1 MRKLTMTRRAVFL
14 AAMCAGLLA
23 AFMVYL
29 LLERQKARAA
39 ELTEPVHVVVAKQDI
54 PPRTIIQSD
63 MVEPAVRPIGT
74 LPKNTASYPQEV
86 VGKVTLRALPA
97 GQPIQRPYLA
107 ARSAALGLAYVVP
120 ISMRAVTVALDPIIG
135 VAGFVRAGDRVD
147 VLATFQAD
155 KVSVTKTVLQNVE
168 LLAVG
173 PDVRPSEVR
182 RTAGDP
188 QGPRERPNATL
199 SVTPSQ
205 AEKLILSE
213 SRGKL
218 RLTLRPVDE
227 DSLVPLSGIT
237 TTQLIGIAPQ
247 TGTPTSPKQDERR
260 VMPAGYASPAFSAS
274 APSFRPFAG
283 LLPPVSPAIQSDGG
297 ARASGHVVEVVRGC
311 EKSAVA
317 VRE

>member
-1 MRKLTMTRRAVFL
+1 MRKFTMTRRAVVL

-23 AFMVYL
+23 ALMVYL
-29 LLERQKARAA
+29 FLERQKARAA
-39 ELTEPVHVVVAKQDI
+39 ELTEPVHVVLAKQDI

-74 LPKNTASYPQEV
+74 LSRNTASYPHEV
-86 VGKVTLRALPA
+86 VGKVTVKALPA
-97 GQPIQRPYLA
+97 GQPIQRQSLA
-107 ARSAALGLAYVVP
+107 PRSAALGLAYVVP
-120 ISMRAVTVALDPIIG
+120 TSMRAVTVALDPIIG

-147 VLATFQAD
+147 VLATFQVD
-155 KVSVTKTVLQNVE
+155 EVSVTRTVLQNVE

-173 PDVRPSEVR
+173 PDVRPTQVR
-182 RTAGDP
+182 HTAGAP
-188 QGPRERPNATL
+188 EGPRERPNATL
-199 SVTPSQ
+199 SVTPAQ
-205 AEKLILSE
+205 AEKLILAE

-218 RLTLRPVDE
+218 RLSLRPVDE

-237 TTQLIGIAPQ
+237 TAQLIGIAPQ
-247 TGTPTSPKQDERR
+247 TGAPPSPKQETRI
-260 VMPAGYASPAFSAS
+260 MPASYASPAFSAS
-274 APSFRPFAG
+274 APSLHPFGG

-297 ARASGHVVEVVRGC
+297 AQALGHVVEVVRGC